1 MPRNEF
7 VEVVDTLLLEK
18 GEQKN
23 KHWCA
28 IVTSSEILQA
38 LQKDGQRTTHRNTKA
53 LVTIHY
59 PGTRFEPIGVN
70 GANGWKFYIRVRT
83 K

>member
-1 MPRNEF
+1 VPRNTF
-7 VEVVDTLLLEK
+7 VEMVDGLLLEK

-28 IVTSSEILQA
+28 TVTSAEILEA
-38 LQKDGQRTTHRNTKA
+38 LQKHKHNTTHRNAKA
-53 LVTIHY
+53 LVDIHY

-70 GANGWKFYIRVRT
+70 GANGWKFHIRVRT